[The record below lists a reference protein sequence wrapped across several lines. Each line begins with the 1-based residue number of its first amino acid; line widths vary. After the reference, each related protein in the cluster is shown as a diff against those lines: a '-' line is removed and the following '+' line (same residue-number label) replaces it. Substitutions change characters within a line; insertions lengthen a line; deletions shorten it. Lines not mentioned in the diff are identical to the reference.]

1 MSINNLLSE
10 INNLLNQKTRFM
22 KNVNLMLSSM
32 RRIMLTVFLST
43 LGLYAMA
50 QNTMEVS
57 GTVKD
62 EQGLEVIG
70 ASVMEEGATN
80 GVITDINGQ
89 FKIKVKEGA
98 KLKISYVGY
107 NTIVVKAQPH
117 MTITMEVAS
126 NLIDELVVTGY
137 TTQRK
142 ADLTGSV
149 SIVSTKDLKTSPD
162 ADPMRALQGR
172 VPGMTITTNGSPIGT
187 GTVRIRGVGS
197 INSSQDPLFVI
208 DGVPTTTSLNSLNTN
223 DIESMQVLKDAAS
236 ASIYGSRAANGVII
250 ITTKQGKK
258 GGKMKVDF
266 STNLTASFY
275 TSQSLMKLC
284 NSAEYATAMAQAA
297 LNDGIDPVTYAANYG
312 LNLNSQTG
320 TPITVWNPATEQYV
334 NYTVNG
340 RYDGFINSSKTMRY
354 SDTDWLDEISRTG
367 FSQNYDLS
375 LSNAT
380 DKYSALFSLGYKKNE
395 GILKYTSFENISAR
409 MNTSYNINKIVKVGE
424 NFTVTWSR
432 QVDSAPMEN
441 ALKMAPVVPVYEID
455 GETFGGPVGSMSDRQ
470 NPLREMYQN
479 KDNHLDYWRLFGNA
493 YVELKPIEGLVLRS
507 SFGIDYYTSFIQS
520 MNHTFH
526 SDIVNNNIASVTLSN
541 KNDLNWTWSNTATY
555 NFTLADKHY
564 FSVLL
569 GAELSKQNSI
579 DWSGYSEGFGFEDPD
594 YMWPNAA
601 TGTARVSGAMVGY
614 RLASFFGKVDYNY
627 DDLVLASFT
636 IRRDGSSRFGK
647 DNRWGTFPAATLGFR
662 ASKLIDKNWL
672 DDWKIRLSWGKTG
685 NQAIDNN
692 AQFGIYVV
700 DYGLDR
706 ITSTAYDL
714 YLQGSG
720 TFPSGY
726 RATQL
731 PNPNLKWE
739 AATQYNIGTDFS
751 LFHSQ
756 LYGSIDWYI
765 KDVDDMLISPAF
777 IGTKGEGGA
786 TWMNGPSLR
795 NWGMEFMLGYRKTLS
810 CGLGLDISANADFF
824 RNRVTSLPAS
834 ATGSYAHT
842 SKQTLVQSKQPYG
855 SIVGYVVDG
864 LFQTQEE
871 VDASGQANARVGGL
885 KYADLNGDNVITADD
900 QDWIYNPVPAFSY
913 GINIGLTYKD
923 FDLSMFWQG
932 VCDKDVYNN
941 QKFQTDFWA
950 VTDAGSNK
958 GSRLLDAWN
967 TNNTDSNIPRL
978 STTNTADEGRASS
991 YFVENGSY
999 LKLRTLQLGYTVP
1012 SSILSRLKMT
1022 SARVYL
1028 SGQNLLTIKSS
1039 SLTCPDPENPDW
1051 NYPLSTSISFGL
1063 QLSF

>member
-1 MSINNLLSE
+1 MVKNIKRM
-10 INNLLNQKTRFM
+10 LLNA
-22 KNVNLMLSSM
+22 
-32 RRIMLTVFLST
+32 VFIAFGAT
-43 LGLYAMA
+43 AFA
-50 QNTMEVS
+50 QQIDV
-57 GTVKD
+57 GGVVKD
-62 EQGLEVIG
+62 DKGEAIIG
-70 ASVMEEGATN
+70 ATVMEEGTRNAT
-80 GVITDINGQ
+80 VTDFDGHFRLKTAQ
-89 FKIKVKEGA
+89 EA
-98 KLKISYVGY
+98 KLKISYIGY
-107 NTIVVKAQPH
+107 KTVTVTAAPNLDIVLEEDNA
-117 MTITMEVAS
+117 E
-126 NLIDELVVTGY
+126 LDELVVTGY

-149 SIVSTKDLKTSPD
+149 AVVSTDELKTSPD
-162 ADPMRALQGR
+162 PDPMRALQGR
-172 VPGMTITTNGSPIGT
+172 VPGMTVTGNGSPIGT

-197 INSSQDPLFVI
+197 INSSQDPLFII
-208 DGVPTTTSLNSLNTN
+208 DGVPTTASLNSLNTN

-258 GGKMKVDF
+258 GGKVKVDF
-266 STNLTASFY
+266 SANLTASFY

-284 NSAEYATAMAQAA
+284 NTSQYATAMAQAA

-312 LNLNSQTG
+312 LDLNAASG
-320 TPITVWNPATEQYV
+320 TPITVWNPATNQYV

-340 RYDGFINSSKTMRY
+340 RYDGFINADKTMRY

-375 LSNAT
+375 ISNAT

-409 MNTSYNINKIVKVGE
+409 MNTSYNINKILKVGE
-424 NFTVTWSR
+424 NFTLTWSK

-441 ALKMAPVVPVYEID
+441 ALKMAPTVPVYEID

-470 NPLREMYQN
+470 NPLREMYMN
-479 KDNHLDYWRLFGNA
+479 KDNALDYWRLFGNA
-493 YVELKPIEGLVLRS
+493 YVELTPIKGLTLRS

-520 MNHTFH
+520 MTHTFH
-526 SDIVNNNIASVTLSN
+526 SDIVNNDVASTTLSN
-541 KNDLNWTWSNTATY
+541 KNDMNWTWSNTATY
-555 NFTLADKHY
+555 NFTVAKKHD
-564 FSVLL
+564 FQVLL
-569 GAELSKQNSI
+569 GAEMSKQSSI
-579 DWSGYSEGFGFEDPD
+579 DWSGYNEGYALEDPD

-601 TGTARVSGAMVGY
+601 TGTASVTGAKVGY

-627 DDLVLASFT
+627 DDFILASVT
-636 IRRDGSSRFGK
+636 VRRDGSSRFGK
-647 DNRWGTFPAATLGFR
+647 DHRWGTFPAATLGVR
-662 ASKLIDKNWL
+662 VSKLINADWL
-672 DDWKIRLSWGKTG
+672 DDWKIRASWGKTG

-692 AQFGIYVV
+692 AQFGLYVV

-706 ITSTAYDL
+706 VTSTAYDIL
-714 YLQGSG
+714 LQGSG

-731 PNPNLKWE
+731 ANPNLKWE
-739 AATQYNIGTDFS
+739 AATQWNIGTDFTLLGNS
-751 LFHSQ
+751 

-765 KDVDDMLISPAF
+765 KDVDDMLINPAY

-786 TWMNGPSLR
+786 TWMNGASLR
-795 NWGMEFMLGYRKTLS
+795 NWGMEFQLGYRKTLP
-810 CGLGLDISANADFF
+810 CGLGLDVSANADFF
-824 RNRVTSLPAS
+824 RNKVTYLPS
-834 ATGSYAHT
+834 QATGSYAHT
-842 SKQTLVQSKQPYG
+842 TKENLVQSGEPYG
-855 SIVGYVVDG
+855 SIVGYVVEG
-864 LFQTQEE
+864 IFQTQEE

-885 KYADLNGDNVITADD
+885 KYKDLTGEGIINADD
-900 QDWIYNPVPAFSY
+900 QDWIYNPVPLFSY
-913 GINIGLTYKD
+913 GINIALSYKG

-950 VTDAGSNK
+950 ITDPGSNK
-958 GSRLLDAWN
+958 GNRLLDAWN

-978 STTNTADEGRASS
+978 TTNNNADEGRASS

-999 LKLRTLQLGYTVP
+999 LKLRTLQLGYTFP
-1012 SSILSRLKMT
+1012 ASLISKLKMT
-1022 SARVYL
+1022 NARVYL
-1028 SGQNLLTIKSS
+1028 SGQNLCTIKSS

-1051 NYPLSTSISFGL
+1051 NYPLSTSVSFGL

>member
-1 MSINNLLSE
+1 
-10 INNLLNQKTRFM
+10 M

-32 RRIMLTVFLST
+32 RRIILTVFLST

-441 ALKMAPVVPVYEID
+441 ALKMAPIVPVYEID

-555 NFTLADKHY
+555 NFTLADKHN

-1012 SSILSRLKMT
+1012 SSILSKLKMT